1 MALMQTKLSKGVL
14 KSKVPRDCA
23 VKAEHSNLS
32 NTSCFQGGWGQ
43 GNQDYFSITK
53 ILLKQLLRA
62 GFLFGVFGCCYAS
75 SVFSLFHVQFFN
87 TCSIVATAWCQR
99 LGFLAKYIRRINDDK
114 DELSKVKGLLSQT
127 G

>member
-32 NTSCFQGGWGQ
+32 NTSCFQDDWGQ
-43 GNQDYFSITK
+43 GNQGYFSQSE
-53 ILLKQLLRA
+53 ILLKQFLREVVLFLL
-62 GFLFGVFGCCYAS
+62 GLFYFLFIYFCCCYAS
-75 SVFSLFHVQFFN
+75 SVSSLFNMQYAIPRMLSCGYN
-87 TCSIVATAWCQR
+87 IV
-99 LGFLAKYIRRINDDK
+99 
-114 DELSKVKGLLSQT
+114 SKAGLP

>member
-43 GNQDYFSITK
+43 GNQDYFSLTK

-62 GFLFGVFGCCYAS
+62 GFLDAAMPVQCFLS
-75 SVFSLFHVQFFN
+75 S
-87 TCSIVATAWCQR
+87 TCSSSTHAQLWLQH
-99 LGFLAKYIRRINDDK
+99 G
-114 DELSKVKGLLSQT
+114 VKGWASWLST
-127 G
+127 